1 MIRYLYDS
9 NFYYIGEI
17 TAYVGVEYPNSTDI
31 KPDFAGRDSEV
42 YRAKF
47 IPALE
52 TWEFEYKPD
61 FVAKKAKEL
70 GLEIA
75 TISTMSE
82 ADLRS
87 GKLPELNEIQEAFI
101 EAKGGKKSTKRSL
114 NGIV

>member
-9 NFYYIGEI
+9 NYYYIGEV

-31 KPDFAGRDSEV
+31 KPDFKGRDSDI
-42 YRAKF
+42 YQAKF

-61 FVAKKAKEL
+61 WIAKKAKEL

-87 GKLPELNEIQEAFI
+87 GKLPELSKIQE
-101 EAKGGKKSTKRSL
+101 EYLELKQED
-114 NGIV
+114 

>member
-1 MIRYLYDS
+1 MTRYLYDS
-9 NFYYIGEI
+9 NYYYIGEV
-17 TAYVGVEYPNSTDI
+17 TAYMGVEYPNSTDI
-31 KPDFAGRDSEV
+31 KPVFKSKDSDI

-52 TWEFEYKPD
+52 TWEFEYKPEWIQQ
-61 FVAKKAKEL
+61 KAKEL

-87 GKLPELNEIQEAFI
+87 GKLPELNEMQEAFI
-101 EAKGGKKSTKRSL
+101 EAKGGAKSTKRSK
-114 NGIV
+114 NGK

>member
-9 NFYYIGEI
+9 NYYYIGEI
-17 TAYVGVEYPNSTDI
+17 TAYAGMEYLNSTDI
-31 KPDFAGRDSEV
+31 KPDFKGKDSDI

-61 FVAKKAKEL
+61 WIEKKAKEL

-87 GKLPELNEIQEAFI
+87 GKLPQLNEMQKAFV
-101 EAKGGKKSTKRSL
+101 EAKSGKRW
-114 NGIV
+114 

>member
-1 MIRYLYDS
+1 MMRYLYDS
-9 NFYYIGEI
+9 NYYYIGEV
-17 TAYVGVEYPNSTDI
+17 TACEGIEYTNSTDI
-31 KPDFAGRDSEV
+31 KPNFDGRDSDI

-52 TWEFEYKPD
+52 TWEFEYNPD
-61 FVAKKAKEL
+61 WLAKKAKEL

-87 GKLPELNEIQEAFI
+87 GKLPELNSMQESFL
-101 EAKGGKKSTKRSL
+101 EAKTGKKPKNKT
-114 NGIV
+114 V

>member
-1 MIRYLYDS
+1 MVRYLYDS
-9 NFYYIGEI
+9 NYYYIGEI

-31 KPDFAGRDSEV
+31 KPDSKGKDSDI

-47 IPALE
+47 IPALG
-52 TWEFEYKPD
+52 TWEFEYKPEWIQQ
-61 FVAKKAKEL
+61 KAKEL

-87 GKLPELNEIQEAFI
+87 GKLPELNEMQEAFI
-101 EAKGGKKSTKRSL
+101 EAKGGAKSTKTTKRRK
-114 NGIV
+114 